1 MRLDPQRQHGTQLGA
16 HHTLVPSFRQQPR
29 ILIVCEDDSVAERLN
44 IALRAAGFSTERTCS
59 MTEGCTAA
67 TSGGFHVIF
76 TQPVVADGSWRRL
89 TDLAEEDRARF
100 VVVLVASGMDF
111 EQADDALR
119 EGAFDV
125 LDPLHE
131 LPQAAE
137 AGRCALWAAYL
148 KGGHSTFPPAATQ
161 YGHN

>member
-1 MRLDPQRQHGTQLGA
+1 MRLNPQRQHGTEPGVHA
-16 HHTLVPSFRQQPR
+16 TLVPSFRPEPR
-29 ILIVCEDDSVAERLN
+29 ILIVCEDDSIAERLN
-44 IALRAAGFSTERTCS
+44 IALAAVGFLSERTCS

-67 TSGGFHVIF
+67 TSGRFHVIF
-76 TQPVVADGSWRRL
+76 TQPVLADGSWRRL
-89 TDLAEEDRARF
+89 TDLAEEDRAGF
-100 VVVLVASGMDF
+100 VVVLVASDMDF
-111 EQADDALR
+111 NQAADALR

-148 KGGHSTFPPAATQ
+148 KGGRPLSHMPPS
-161 YGHN
+161 